1 MSFKK
6 VKDFVSNN
14 KKKVIAGTVLVVGGT
29 VLYYLAKQRGTVV
42 TDWVEKYTT
51 LEDAIAALAVY
62 VENEKDAAVFYE
74 KGLFTVMDL

>member
-29 VLYYLAKQRGTVV
+29 VLPS
-42 TDWVEKYTT
+42 
-51 LEDAIAALAVY
+51 
-62 VENEKDAAVFYE
+62 
-74 KGLFTVMDL
+74 

>member
-1 MSFKK
+1 MSFEK

-29 VLYYLAKQRGTVV
+29 VLYYLAKQRGTVLLR
-42 TDWVEKYTT
+42 VEKYTT
-51 LEDAIAALAVY
+51 LEDAIASLAVY
-62 VENEKDAAVFYE
+62 VENEKDAAVIYE